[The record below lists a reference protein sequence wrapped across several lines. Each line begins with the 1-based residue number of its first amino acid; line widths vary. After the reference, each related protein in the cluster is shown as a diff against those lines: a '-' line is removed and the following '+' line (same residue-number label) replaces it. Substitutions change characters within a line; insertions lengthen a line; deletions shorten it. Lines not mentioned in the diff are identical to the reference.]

1 MKDRAELSGLM
12 VELIES
18 VDIQGETMKFP
29 QRATEIV
36 KEISAYAQATGFY
49 RSFRETADN
58 FWPDG
63 TTPEEIYGFI
73 LDRIVNA
80 PTTLHRDTAVLGH
93 MPALE
98 KALNGKRGDS
108 GKSTDKQ
115 EAEDL
120 GGE

>member
-1 MKDRAELSGLM
+1 MKDRTELAGLM
-12 VELIES
+12 VELMES
-18 VDIQGETMKFP
+18 VDIKAEEQKFP

-36 KEISAYAQATGFY
+36 KEISAYAQTTGFY
-49 RSFRETADN
+49 RSFKETAEN

-73 LDRIVNA
+73 LNRIANA
-80 PTTLHRDTAVLGH
+80 PTTIHRDTAVISH

-98 KALNGKRGDS
+98 KALDGKRESKGI
-108 GKSTDKQ
+108 GGRKKG
-115 EAEDL
+115 AEDP